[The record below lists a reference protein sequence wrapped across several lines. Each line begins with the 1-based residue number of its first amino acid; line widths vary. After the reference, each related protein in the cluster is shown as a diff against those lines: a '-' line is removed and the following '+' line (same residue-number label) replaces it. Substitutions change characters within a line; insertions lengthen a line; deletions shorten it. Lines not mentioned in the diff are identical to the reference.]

1 MQMVSRMAKMAYQNE
16 HANQILVLCSLR
28 CIIIIIIITIIAI
41 IILIINL

>member
-1 MQMVSRMAKMAYQNE
+1 MVSRMAKMAYQNE

-28 CIIIIIIITIIAI
+28 CIIIIIITIIAI

>member
-1 MQMVSRMAKMAYQNE
+1 MVSKMVKMAYQKE

-28 CIIIIIIITIIAI
+28 CITIMIIIIAI

>member
-1 MQMVSRMAKMAYQNE
+1 MVSRMAKMAYQNE

-28 CIIIIIIITIIAI
+28 CIIIIITIIAI